1 MTPSQRLLDQLGTGV
16 PIADVCDAAGL
27 SRDQFDQLWRTECR
41 RRVPAGP
48 PPRVG
53 VRVERDRWG
62 IPHVHANSDE
72 DLFFGF
78 GYATAQDRLF
88 QLDYLRRR
96 ASGRLAEILGPEA
109 IEADVLYRTIGLRQI
124 AEAELAS
131 LPADVRVL
139 LDAYSA
145 GVNALIDQTRDN
157 PPIEFDLL
165 NYRPQSW
172 APADCLAIMGEFRWY
187 LTGRFPV
194 IAVPEMVKRALG
206 DGPLYRDFIVGEF
219 DEESVLYQ
227 GEYPAGRVSTGSGTI
242 GDESA
247 GGSNN
252 WALAGSRTASGKPL
266 VASDPHVPFAA
277 VSLWHEVSLR
287 GGSFHVCGV
296 AYAGMPAV
304 MIGRNEH
311 VAWGVTN
318 NICSLR
324 DLYQE
329 KTDPAHPNCFLF
341 DGRWEPARER
351 EEVIAVRDQPP
362 VSITVR
368 SSRNGPI
375 VDDILPPPA
384 RGTGPVSLRWVGAEP
399 CGWLTATI
407 GMNRARSCAEF
418 REAGRTWAVPTF
430 NLVFADTNGHIGFQ
444 TVGRIPIRRVP
455 ERGYR
460 PGWDPKHQWD
470 GYVPYDGLPRL
481 TDPPRGYAVT
491 ANNRVAPDDFPYPLS
506 GTWSSGHRAR
516 RIREAIEACP
526 KWTADDCRQLQLDVY
541 SHRAAAAVPHL
552 LAALDGESD
561 PNIRGAVE
569 LLKAWD
575 FRVAVDSA
583 AAAVFN
589 VFFAR
594 WCKSVAR
601 ERLPAATADF
611 GSALA
616 GGVAARLL
624 AGDRHGWFQSDR
636 RTAIRD
642 TFAAALDELT
652 TKLGADMSTWSWGRV
667 HPLVQKHF
675 LSGRGDLGLLLDR
688 SGLPCPG
695 DGTTVCSGTP
705 DATHA
710 AWLGASYRMVA
721 DLGEPGARLR
731 AVDVAGASGHPGSP
745 HYDDQLQPWADGELH
760 DLEQT

>member
-1 MTPSQRLLDQLGTGV
+1 MDE
-16 PIADVCDAAGL
+16 
-27 SRDQFDQLWRTECR
+27 SRD
-41 RRVPAGP
+41 
-48 PPRVG
+48 
-53 VRVERDRWG
+53 
-62 IPHVHANSDE
+62 I
-72 DLFFGF
+72 
-78 GYATAQDRLF
+78 
-88 QLDYLRRR
+88 
-96 ASGRLAEILGPEA
+96 
-109 IEADVLYRTIGLRQI
+109 
-124 AEAELAS
+124 
-131 LPADVRVL
+131 
-139 LDAYSA
+139 
-145 GVNALIDQTRDN
+145 

-165 NYRPQSW
+165 NYLPEPW

-194 IAVPEMVKRALG
+194 IAAPEMVKRALG

-219 DEESVLYQ
+219 DDESILHR
-227 GEYPAGRVSTGSGTI
+227 GEYTAGPATVSSSTT
-242 GDESA
+242 

-252 WALAGSRTASGKPL
+252 WVLAGSRTKTGKPL

-277 VSLWHEVSLR
+277 VSLWHEIVLN
-287 GGSFHVCGV
+287 GGTFRVAGV

-304 MIGRNEH
+304 MIGRNER

-329 KTDPAHPNCFLF
+329 KTDPNHPNCFLF

-351 EEVIAVRDQPP
+351 EEVIAVRGQSP
-362 VSITVR
+362 VRKIVR

-375 VDDILPPPA
+375 VDAILPPPV
-384 RGTGPVSLRWVGAEP
+384 RDTGPVSLRWVGMER
-399 CGWLTATI
+399 CGWLTAMI

-418 REAGRTWAVPTF
+418 REAGQSWAVPTF
-430 NLVFADTNGHIGFQ
+430 NLVFADTDGHIGFQ
-444 TVGRIPIRRVP
+444 TVGRIPIRRIP

-460 PGWDPKHQWD
+460 PGWDPNQQWD
-470 GYVPYDGLPRL
+470 GYVPYDSLPRL
-481 TDPPRGYAVT
+481 IDPPRGYTVT
-491 ANNRVAPDDFPYPLS
+491 ANNRVAADDFPYPLS

-516 RIREAIEACP
+516 RIREAIEAQP
-526 KWTADDCRQLQLDVY
+526 KWTADDCRRLQLDVY
-541 SHRAAAAVPHL
+541 SHRAAAAVPHVV
-552 LAALDGESD
+552 AAVDGDADSH
-561 PNIRGAVE
+561 IRAAVQ

-575 FRVAVDSA
+575 YRVTAESA

-594 WCKSVAR
+594 WCKTVAQ
-601 ERLPAATADF
+601 ERLPAAIAAFAT
-611 GSALA
+611 ALA
-616 GGVAARLL
+616 GGIAARLL
-624 AGDRHGWFQSDR
+624 IEDRHGWFQTDR
-636 RTAIRD
+636 RAAIRGS
-642 TFAAALDELT
+642 FIAALDELA
-652 TKLGADMSTWSWGRV
+652 TKLGPDMSTWSWGRI

-705 DATHA
+705 DASHA

-721 DLGEPGARLR
+721 DLSETGARLR

-745 HYDDQLQPWADGELH
+745 HYDDQLQPWVDGNLH
-760 DLEQT
+760 DVGQASCLPRS